1 MKTWRILMKK
11 KGPFS
16 TKYDPDKLRE
26 LISEGKTAK
35 EIMKELKIARYT
47 LNEHLLML
55 QREDKK
61 IYNVEGLFDFSD
73 EKKQKNKVKKYEG
86 IYISPKVLEQSGLEP
101 GDTYEVTIEKGK
113 IVLRKRNENKE

>member
-1 MKTWRILMKK
+1 MKK

-26 LISEGKTAK
+26 LINEGKTAK

-61 IYNVEGLFDFSD
+61 VYNVSGLFDFSD

-86 IYISPKVLEQSGLEP
+86 IYISPKLLEQSGLEP

-113 IVLRKRNENKE
+113 IVLRKRSENKE